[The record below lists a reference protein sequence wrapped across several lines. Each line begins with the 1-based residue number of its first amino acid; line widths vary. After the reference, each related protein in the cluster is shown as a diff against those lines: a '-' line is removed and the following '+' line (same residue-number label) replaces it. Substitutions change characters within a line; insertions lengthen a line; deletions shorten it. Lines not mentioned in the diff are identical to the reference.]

1 MTRSVIAVSDADAYF
16 LTTPRN
22 ADWTAV
28 TDKQIQLNE
37 SQRWLNGLCYDETRD
52 CCGRS
57 FGAAWVE
64 AVSELALALSMN
76 PTAIISGSAAATGT
90 QGAIKEQALGE
101 LKQSF
106 YDVKDGQVS
115 TSKYGP
121 QSPKVLQAFPFVG
134 EIIGCWL
141 NVATG
146 SARIISRCC

>member
-1 MTRSVIAVSDADAYF
+1 MARSVIAVSDADAYF

-52 CCGRS
+52 CCGRD
-57 FGAAWVE
+57 FGTAWVE
-64 AVSELALALSMN
+64 AVSELALALSKS
-76 PTAIISGSAAATGT
+76 PTAIISGGAAATGT
-90 QGAIKEQALGE
+90 QGAIKSNKLGD
-101 LKQSF
+101 LQQDF

-121 QSPKVLQAFPFVG
+121 QAPKVLQAFPFVG
-134 EIIGCWL
+134 EILGCWL